1 MSYSMEFRRQV
12 LAACDAGGGT
22 HDVALRFEVSESW
35 VRRIKQERRESG
47 KTAPSRTRNR
57 VPKWQAEAD
66 RIRELVNAKSDLT
79 LSELKE
85 ELGTTLS
92 ESTLCRALQRLG
104 LTLKKKS

>member
-1 MSYSMEFRRQV
+1 MV
-12 LAACDAGGGT
+12 D
-22 HDVALRFEVSESW
+22 
-35 VRRIKQERRESG
+35 
-47 KTAPSRTRNR
+47 
-57 VPKWQAEAD
+57 
-66 RIRELVNAKSDLT
+66 AKSDLT